1 MLFLAVCTDKAGHLP
16 VRMENRPAHL
26 AYLSALGDKIRAGG
40 AMLTPDKQSPLG
52 SMLIFEAETEEE
64 VRGWLAD
71 DPYAKAGLF
80 QSVDVKPWRQAVG
93 AVKLG

>member
-1 MLFLAVCTDKAGHLP
+1 M
-16 VRMENRPAHL
+16 
-26 AYLSALGDKIRAGG
+26 RAGG
-40 AMLTPDKQSPLG
+40 ALLTPDKQSALG

-64 VRGWLAD
+64 VREWLAA

-80 QSVDVKPWRQAVG
+80 ESVELKPWRQAVG

>member
-1 MLFLAVCTDKAGHLP
+1 
-16 VRMENRPAHL
+16 
-26 AYLSALGDKIRAGG
+26 
-40 AMLTPDKQSPLG
+40 MLTRDKQSALG

-64 VRGWLAD
+64 VREWLAA

-80 QSVDVKPWRQAVG
+80 ESVEVKPWRQAVG

>member
-1 MLFLAVCTDKAGHLP
+1 MLFLALCADKPGHLP
-16 VRMENRPAHL
+16 VRLENRPAHL
-26 AYLSALGDKIRAGG
+26 AYLGTLGDKLRAGG
-40 AMLTPDKQSPLG
+40 AMLTPDKQSALG

-64 VRGWLAD
+64 VREWLAA

-80 QSVDVKPWRQAVG
+80 ESVEVKPWRQAVG